1 MKVQEV
7 ISNVSITVEN
17 EKQYV
22 GQIIQLG
29 IPGTQGAFSDNVTP
43 DIDGFTDE
51 PFVRCDVR
59 VVKNIFIDDFN

>member
-17 EKQYV
+17 ENHV

-29 IPGTQGAFSDNVTP
+29 IPGTQGAFLDNVTP
-43 DIDGFTDE
+43 DIDGFTDG

-59 VVKNIFIDDFN
+59 VVKNTFIDDFN